1 MDGRDSFLTMARDQH
16 LEFSS
21 LRRCK
26 YSSLAMLYE
35 LHTQAMVRGE
45 QFKIIAHT
53 NKMFSFRVK
62 INLCTPA
69 TPVPSLWRLG
79 ITAQSATT
87 LTCAWLATRRTAIPI
102 RWRSSALIL
111 TVEEVRLPP
120 PAILRRRGSSASSA
134 VSRVWCTRVS
144 AGMPTADCR
153 AVTR

>member
-45 QFKIIAHT
+45 QFESMFQT
-53 NKMFSFRVK
+53 NKTFSSRVK

-69 TPVPSLWRLG
+69 TPVPSPWRPG
-79 ITAQSATT
+79 ITARSATT
-87 LTCAWLATRRTAIPI
+87 LTCAWRATRRTAIPT
-102 RWRSSALIL
+102 RWRSSVSIL

-120 PAILRRRGSSASSA
+120 PATLRRRGSSASSA
-134 VSRVWCTRVS
+134 ASRAWCTRAS
-144 AGMPTADCR
+144 AGTPTAGCR
-153 AVTR
+153 AATR